1 MRYINDA
8 MKKNDTP
15 KDGLINRIIEL
26 EWDMF
31 DKVTNTGGR
40 AACQDDEWTFYVM
53 RFSQFS
59 ALSEAM
65 LQSYKQDPYIPS
77 CSRISRSP
85 YCALLA
91 APAKDPAHSSEA
103 SLRSVPKTG

>member
-31 DKVTNTGGR
+31 DKVTNT
-40 AACQDDEWTFYVM
+40 
-53 RFSQFS
+53 
-59 ALSEAM
+59 
-65 LQSYKQDPYIPS
+65 
-77 CSRISRSP
+77 
-85 YCALLA
+85 
-91 APAKDPAHSSEA
+91 
-103 SLRSVPKTG
+103 

>member
-8 MKKNDTP
+8 MKKNDTS

-53 RFSQFS
+53 RFSS
-59 ALSEAM
+59 KIYSE
-65 LQSYKQDPYIPS
+65 PYGVFGTE
-77 CSRISRSP
+77 RSD
-85 YCALLA
+85 A
-91 APAKDPAHSSEA
+91 SE
-103 SLRSVPKTG
+103 L

>member
-40 AACQDDEWTFYVM
+40 AACRDDEWTFM
-53 RFSQFS
+53 
-59 ALSEAM
+59 
-65 LQSYKQDPYIPS
+65 
-77 CSRISRSP
+77 
-85 YCALLA
+85 
-91 APAKDPAHSSEA
+91 
-103 SLRSVPKTG
+103 

>member
-59 ALSEAM
+59 ALSEARCFRAM
-65 LQSYKQDPYIPS
+65 
-77 CSRISRSP
+77 SRIFCRRSG
-85 YCALLA
+85 
-91 APAKDPAHSSEA
+91 KDAIW
-103 SLRSVPKTG
+103 